1 MTYNEYLKNKIINL
15 YEINEINK
23 KIGTH
28 SIKTEDFKFLDSSF
42 EFFPKLNKNI
52 YSVSEL
58 LQNIISNM

>member
-15 YEINEINK
+15 YEINQ

-28 SIKTEDFKFLDSSF
+28 SIKTEYFKFLDSSF

-58 LQNIISNM
+58 LFNSKRNVS